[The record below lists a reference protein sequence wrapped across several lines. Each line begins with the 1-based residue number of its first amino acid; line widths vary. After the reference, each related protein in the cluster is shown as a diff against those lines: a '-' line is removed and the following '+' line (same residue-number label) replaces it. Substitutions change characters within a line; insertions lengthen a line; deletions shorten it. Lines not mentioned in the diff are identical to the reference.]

1 MPSLQQQMPSP
12 GIPLNL
18 PVISGGE
25 KKKKEKGN
33 SSAIT
38 GTLSGKELEVRT
50 VYFELALS
58 KSSCVSLDV
67 EHYLEEVKFPPV

>member
-12 GIPLNL
+12 RIPSNL
-18 PVISGGE
+18 PVISE
-25 KKKKEKGN
+25 KKKKRKGN

-38 GTLSGKELEVRT
+38 GTLSGKELEVRM
-50 VYFELALS
+50 VYFELVLS
-58 KSSCVSLDV
+58 KSICVPLDV